1 MVHYKPWRRRIDR
14 RRMHLILAAEYPAID
29 EDTVVS
35 DGEVI
40 AVPTSSGVD
49 EVEAVK
55 VAMDEKK

>member
-1 MVHYKPWRRRIDR
+1 
-14 RRMHLILAAEYPAID
+14 MHLILAAEYPAID